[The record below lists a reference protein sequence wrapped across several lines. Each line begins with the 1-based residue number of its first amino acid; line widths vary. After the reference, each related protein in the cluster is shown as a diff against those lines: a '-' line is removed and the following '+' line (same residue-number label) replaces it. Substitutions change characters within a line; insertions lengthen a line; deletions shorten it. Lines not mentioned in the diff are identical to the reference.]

1 MTSLPRTN
9 VRDLVSRTLEHAENH
24 LVLLGCQNSLEKI
37 AAFLLELDRRLEQP
51 DVMVLPMRRC
61 DIADYLGMTVESVSR
76 ALSSLQEE
84 RIFSFK
90 GSAHREIVLHD
101 RSKLAQRATLA

>member
-1 MTSLPRTN
+1 MDTDKQ
-9 VRDLVSRTLEHAENH
+9 VV
-24 LVLLGCQNSLEKI
+24 
-37 AAFLLELDRRLEQP
+37 FLMEIDRRLGQP
-51 DVMVLPMRRC
+51 DVMVLPMGRR